1 MGEENVMEILA
12 TDLENKRILQKEY
25 ERSKTEILNESK
37 RIWKWIWN

>member
-25 ERSKTEILNESK
+25 ERRKTEILNESK